1 MSKQLSNSPIGIFDS
16 GIGGLTVA
24 HAIKQQLPK
33 EEILYFG
40 DTAHLPYGDKSPEAI
55 LQFADRITSFLQ
67 QEGCKMVIVACNT
80 ASAVAFEH
88 LKEKWE
94 ERLLLLNVIDPVVD
108 ELTAIQA
115 KGKVGVIGTKA
126 TIRSNAYEN
135 KLRRQRPELQ
145 VASLATPLLVSMI
158 EEGFFN
164 NKLSHTIIEAY
175 LNYPDFADIDAM
187 ILGCTHF
194 PLIREE
200 IQSFLG
206 KKVQIFDSTDA
217 VAHTAAQ
224 ILEKKGLL
232 REKEGG
238 PDRFLVSD
246 YTHSFEQTSRI
257 FFGEKIHLEAHPLWD
272 ELLHEL

>member
-1 MSKQLSNSPIGIFDS
+1 MSKQNSDRPIGIFDS

-24 HAIKQQLPK
+24 HAIKKQLPK

-40 DTAHLPYGDKSPEAI
+40 DTAHLPYGEKSPEAI
-55 LQFADRITSFLQ
+55 MQFADRITSFLQ
-67 QEGCKMVIVACNT
+67 NEGSKMAIVACNT
-80 ASAVAFEH
+80 ASAIAFEH
-88 LKEKWE
+88 LKEKWGE
-94 ERLLLLNVIDPVVD
+94 QLLLLNVIDPVVD
-108 ELTAIQA
+108 ELTTIQES
-115 KGKVGVIGTKA
+115 GKVGVIGTKA

-135 KLRRQRPELQ
+135 KLRKVRPELQ

-175 LNYPDFADIDAM
+175 LKYPDFAEIESM

-206 KKVQIFDSTDA
+206 EKVQIFDSTDA
-217 VAHTAAQ
+217 VARAAGRLLKEQ
-224 ILEKKGLL
+224 GLL
-232 REKEGG
+232 REKEGHAG
-238 PDRFLVSD
+238 RFLVSD

-257 FFGEKIHLEAHPLWD
+257 FFGEEIHLQAYPLWD
-272 ELLHEL
+272 ELAQEL